1 MSEFKPSSVFIPESL
16 ASICVN
22 RSQRQVW
29 KEEEM
34 EGEEREEMVI
44 TVNNLL
50 SLYCMVGTLL
60 IATHSLSHLIIV
72 TALKERCFTSLYFK
86 DGKMK
91 LSSIWSGKQANKWK

>member
-1 MSEFKPSSVFIPESL
+1 MSEFKPSSVCIPESL